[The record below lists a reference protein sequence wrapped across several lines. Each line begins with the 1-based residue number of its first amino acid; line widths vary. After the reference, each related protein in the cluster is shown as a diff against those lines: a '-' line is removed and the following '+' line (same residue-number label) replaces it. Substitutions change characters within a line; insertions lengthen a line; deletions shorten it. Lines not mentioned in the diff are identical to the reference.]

1 MKFASVQPTLDQ
13 ILLRMISHNSCKIVQ
28 QLIFPLLVLL
38 NKVFRK
44 LIVCNLEVKYQ
55 LKLTIRTVRLASNL
69 FFQLS
74 IHIIHLMYT
83 SMSRLI
89 PRLLDQL
96 VILIKQ
102 IELLVIY
109 FKIGLDHFNL
119 RSIVQQVYFPMFIV
133 CTERLP
139 QYPSLNC
146 KLKIPINS
154 IQISK
159 RTIKFKQIRI

>member
-1 MKFASVQPTLDQ
+1 MKFASVQPTLDL
-13 ILLRMISHNSCKIVQ
+13 ILLRMTSHNSCKIVQ

-74 IHIIHLMYT
+74 IHIIHLMYI
-83 SMSRLI
+83 SMSQLI
-89 PRLLDQL
+89 PRLFNQL

-119 RSIVQQVYFPMFIV
+119 RSIVQLVYFPMFIE
-133 CTERLP
+133 CTKQLP

-159 RTIKFKQIRI
+159 RTIKFKQIRL

>member
-13 ILLRMISHNSCKIVQ
+13 ISLRMISPNSCKIVQ
-28 QLIFPLLVLL
+28 RLIFPLLVLL
-38 NKVFRK
+38 NKVSKK

-74 IHIIHLMYT
+74 IHIIRLMYILMSQLT
-83 SMSRLI
+83 SESSN
-89 PRLLDQL
+89 QL

-102 IELLVIY
+102 IELSVIY

-119 RSIVQQVYFPMFIV
+119 KSTVWLVYFLKFIV
-133 CTERLP
+133 CIKRLP
-139 QYPSLNC
+139 QYLSLNC
-146 KLKIPINS
+146 KMINS
-154 IQISK
+154 FYSIQVSK
-159 RTIKFKQIRI
+159 RTISI